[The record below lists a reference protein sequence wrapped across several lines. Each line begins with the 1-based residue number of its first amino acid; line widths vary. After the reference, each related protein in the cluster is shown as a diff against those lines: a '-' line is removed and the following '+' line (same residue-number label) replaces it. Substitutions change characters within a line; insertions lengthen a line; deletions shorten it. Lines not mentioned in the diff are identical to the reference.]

1 MGNNYSSKL
10 VIQSSKILNNV
21 IIQFNNKIKCIINN
35 KLYNIKIKQKLLI
48 IRIYNYN
55 KIKKIFNK
63 KSMSYRRYI

>member
-55 KIKKIFNK
+55 KIKKIYNK